1 MRFFGSVCVRR
12 LDMLRLAASDFN
24 SWAAKKKRVK
34 EQKNPK
40 NKQAPSWMSGAVHTH
55 MHTHAQHRN
64 VPEAIWSRNKQAAH
78 RATLISAAAVPFKQ
92 GQS

>member
-1 MRFFGSVCVRR
+1 
-12 LDMLRLAASDFN
+12 MLRLAASDFN
-24 SWAAKKKRVK
+24 SWAVKKVREKAKKA
-34 EQKNPK
+34 K

-64 VPEAIWSRNKQAAH
+64 VPEALWSRNKQAAH